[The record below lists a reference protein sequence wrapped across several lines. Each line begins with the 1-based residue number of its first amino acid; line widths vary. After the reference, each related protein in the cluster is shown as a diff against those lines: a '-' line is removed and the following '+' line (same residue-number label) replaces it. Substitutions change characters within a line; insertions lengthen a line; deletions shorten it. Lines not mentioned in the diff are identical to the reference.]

1 MSLADRFISFLDFH
15 IRLRPCFQVFL
26 VEEADFKSDSDRR
39 YFRFRQFMLIGGPFL
54 TELSR
59 GIFLNLQ
66 FGLIFS
72 KKLY

>member
-1 MSLADRFISFLDFH
+1 MAEQHTNSSYGAGETR
-15 IRLRPCFQVFL
+15 